1 MIKILTLFLGRV
13 NIKNSQWFTAEL
25 FGEPLRHMQ
34 PGSAGSR
41 RDGRV
46 VEGGGLENRCP
57 ERDRGF
63 ESYSLRQEILT
74 FLNFQL
80 AGSGWPLAGM

>member
-1 MIKILTLFLGRV
+1 MIV
-13 NIKNSQWFTAEL
+13 SKNPKMGL
-25 FGEPLRHMQ
+25 
-34 PGSAGSR
+34 R

-63 ESYSLRQEILT
+63 ESYSLRQIL
-74 FLNFQL
+74 LRKIWRDL
-80 AGSGWPLAGM
+80 ANLFYKLADPKGDLPEGS